1 MAKASGSIDL
11 KAYNSASQEAT
22 NYISY
27 DPQTGLTVGQ
37 EDLDS
42 KVVISGDGVKLYD
55 ENGNVGTEIKSGFV
69 RVGRND
75 DGHTVIQEDGMDIYG
90 GDGTELLAHIGYDD
104 GNALSG
110 TATAPFY
117 TFGTR
122 ANGSEI
128 GNYSLAEGKRIT
140 AKGYCSHAEGIDTKA
155 NLQYS
160 HAEGSNTTADGVA
173 SHAEGTGTIA
183 SGTASHAE
191 GHDTEAK
198 GQHSHTEGWKTT
210 ANNLCSHAE
219 GIGTV
224 ASSDYQHVQGKYNV
238 DDSNSTYADIVGWG
252 STDTSRRNIFALS
265 TNGDGRYSGDVYVKC
280 ATNSTGGRKLVSA
293 SVDDGSGT
301 KSNVATG
308 TTFKNLTSVTLSDAG
323 VYLLLGLARFPAN
336 ANGRRGLAWGSSTTG
351 YFDNSLVVVPPVTE
365 SNGITRI
372 QSMTIVTV
380 ASSLNVY
387 LNCYHTAG
395 SSLNIE
401 YYWRYIKLA

>member
-55 ENGNVGTEIKSGFV
+55 EDGNVGTEIKSGFV
-69 RVGRND
+69 QVGQSD
-75 DGHTVIQEDGMDIYG
+75 DGHTTIQEDGMDIYG

-122 ANGSEI
+122 ASGSEI
-128 GNYSLAEGKRIT
+128 GNYSFAEGINVT
-140 AKGYCSHAEGIDTKA
+140 AKGYCSHAEGRDTKA
-155 NLQYS
+155 NMRNS
-160 HAEGSNTTADGVA
+160 HAEGFNTTADGVV

-183 SGTASHAE
+183 SGIASHAE
-191 GHDTEAK
+191 GHDTKAI

-210 ANNLCSHAE
+210 ANNLCSHTE

-238 DDSNSTYADIVGWG
+238 EDSNSTYADIVGWG
-252 STDTSRRNIFALS
+252 STDTYRKNIFALS
-265 TNGDGRYSGDVYVKC
+265 KSGDGRYGGEVYVGC
-280 ATNSTGGRKLVSA
+280 NNDSTGGRKLVSA
-293 SVDDGSGT
+293 DVDGGSGT
-301 KSNVATG
+301 ATSVASG
-308 TTFKNLTSVTLSDAG
+308 TTLKNLCIKTLTEVG
-323 VYLLLGLARFPAN
+323 VYLLIGLARFDPN
-336 ANGRRGLAWGSSTTG
+336 STGRRGLTWGSTNTG
-351 YFDNSLVVVPPVTE
+351 YFDNSLVVEAPA
-365 SNGITRI
+365 SGGATRI
-372 QSMTIVTV
+372 QTMAIVKV
-380 ASSLNVY
+380 ASAPLIVY

-395 SSLNIE
+395 TSLNVD